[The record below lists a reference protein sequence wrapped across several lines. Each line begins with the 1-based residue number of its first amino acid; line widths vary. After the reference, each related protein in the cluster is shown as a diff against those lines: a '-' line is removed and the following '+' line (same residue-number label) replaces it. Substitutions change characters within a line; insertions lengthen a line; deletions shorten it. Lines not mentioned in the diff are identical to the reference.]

1 MFRILLP
8 SLQLLRNA
16 LGGQLRLLPVVTI
29 LGLCSA
35 ALEGVGIGLIIPML
49 GIIAGNQDPAA
60 LSGESGVGMT
70 VELRGPR
77 LTPTSRARLSL
88 QPYLFGDA
96 AWVWNK
102 NDGVGADHLK
112 SAGGGVRAEMSDRF
126 RLDGTV
132 AVPLEK
138 TRFEDRKGDVRV
150 LVTLT
155 SRILGLVREQ
165 VLAGV
170 FGAGNEMD
178 AYLVALRLPSLVRDL
193 FAEGAMSAAFVPTF
207 TRHVAQHGK
216 EAAWRLADNVITALL
231 VVTGTLVVI
240 GMIFAG
246 PIVSLYAP
254 LPSPSLG
261 YLTTLLGYGAPQ
273 LKTEAREVLKHA
285 KSRWAHAKVDGEV
298 WYWPSD
304 ENPASRAHRAEPER
318 LRFLA
323 PFDPLVWDRRRFE
336 RLWGWAYRFEAY
348 TPAAKRTMGHYAL
361 PMLWGDQVIGW
372 ANLKVEG
379 GTLVPDLGFIGK
391 RPRDAA
397 FRAALDEAYQEMS
410 VFLGLAQ

>member
-1 MFRILLP
+1 MPVIDHDALRRHAIARTFFKP
-8 SLQLLRNA
+8 TTLLRA
-16 LGGQLRLLPVVTI
+16 IQRLGFVQADPIRAPARAQDLILMHRVKDYRAGQLEARYARLAVEEDCLVNYGFLARETLALLHPRVARRAWDDAMNAR
-29 LGLCSA
+29 A
-35 ALEGVGIGLIIPML
+35 AEVLDFI
-49 GIIAGNQDPAA
+49 
-60 LSGESGVGMT
+60 
-70 VELRGPR
+70 
-77 LTPTSRARLSL
+77 RARGRTHPQDVLKAFSHGRVAGYWGGEL
-88 QPYLFGDA
+88 NA
-96 AWVWNK
+96 ST
-102 NDGVGADHLK
+102 HL
-112 SAGGGVRAEMSDRF
+112 
-126 RLDGTV
+126 LDGMHYRGLLRV
-132 AVPLEK
+132 ARRDSG
-138 TRFEDRKGDVRV
+138 TRVYEAIEHAAQDDSPRAR
-150 LVTLT
+150 
-155 SRILGLVREQ
+155 RER
-165 VLAGV
+165 AG
-170 FGAGNEMD
+170 
-178 AYLVALRLPSLVRDL
+178 
-193 FAEGAMSAAFVPTF
+193 
-207 TRHVAQHGK
+207 
-216 EAAWRLADNVITALL
+216 ALL
-231 VVTGTLVVI
+231 D
-240 GMIFAG
+240 M
-246 PIVSLYAP
+246 IVSLYAP

-304 ENPASRAHRAEPER
+304 ENPASRAHRVEPER

-410 VFLGLAQ
+410 VFLGLAE